1 MWSEPREKSEKGLIY
16 MQRKF
21 LEDLGITDKETI
33 GKILDENSEDI
44 GKAKGELETVQT
56 QLKEKE
62 KEVETL
68 QGQVK
73 ERNNQFETL
82 KNSTGDIEQLKTQIT
97 TLQAENEEKEKAHEE
112 EIKQIKIDNAI
123 EKALTSA
130 KAKNNIAVK
139 ALLKDAE
146 KFELSEDGTVKGL
159 QEQIDELV
167 KGENTKFLF
176 NSENEKQVFK
186 GVKPGET
193 GKEDIDDEVDLSKMS
208 YDERNA
214 YLNEHP
220 EIEI

>member
-1 MWSEPREKSEKGLIY
+1 

-21 LEDLGITDKETI
+21 LEDLGITDKDTI
-33 GKILDENSEDI
+33 DKILNENSTDI

-62 KEVETL
+62 REIEAL
-68 QGQVK
+68 QGHIT
-73 ERNNQFETL
+73 ERDTQLETL
-82 KNSTGDIEQLKTQIT
+82 KNSTGDIEQLKAQIT
-97 TLQAENEEKEKAHEE
+97 TLQTENKEKDEAHNA

-123 EKALTSA
+123 EKALTNA

-139 ALLKDAE
+139 ALLKDLD
-146 KFELSEDGTVKGL
+146 KLELSEDGTVKGL
-159 QEQIDELV
+159 QEQIDGLV
-167 KGENTKFLF
+167 KGEETKFLF
-176 NSENEKQVFK
+176 DSENKKQTFK
-186 GVKPGET
+186 GAKPGET
-193 GKEDIDDEVDLSKMS
+193 GKEDIDNEVDLSKMS